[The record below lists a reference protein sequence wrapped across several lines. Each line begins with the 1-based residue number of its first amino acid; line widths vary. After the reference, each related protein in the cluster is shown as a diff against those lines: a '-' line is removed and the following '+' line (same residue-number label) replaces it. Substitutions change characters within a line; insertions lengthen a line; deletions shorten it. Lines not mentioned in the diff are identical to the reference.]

1 MDSKGSFNFR
11 KHLKTIKKE
20 YGMFASLL
28 IAAVLGILLAL
39 FLYRRA
45 FNNIVNV
52 KVKSLRE
59 AFEKNVDLVEKQ
71 RKEKKAKEKEKK
83 FDTDKFLLPPFG
95 GVPDSAKD
103 QVEMAITEICK
114 RVHFFNTM
122 KVEQIQK
129 LFKSEDMHYLVVG
142 ENKDELERTVNG
154 IVSGVNKRLNQMK
167 KFRGEKKD
175 FNTVNWDGYFTT
187 SDVVMVSRINIRL
200 FDITGIYFGEAEEN
214 IKRLFSQMLE
224 EKDPYNAS
232 ITVFSECQMIFKKR
246 IEGENSSGLI
256 GSILAE
262 VLGQFNRLN
271 EKPGPI
277 FMIAWTT
284 LPRYVDSAIKRRF
297 FNLIT
302 V

>member
-1 MDSKGSFNFR
+1 MNSKLILRFK
-11 KHLKTIKKE
+11 KHLKTVKKE

-28 IAAVLGILLAL
+28 IAAVLGIMLAL
-39 FLYRRA
+39 LLYRRA
-45 FNNIVNV
+45 FHLLV
-52 KVKSLRE
+52 KWQVITLKEKLEKS
-59 AFEKNVDLVEKQ
+59 VDLIEKE
-71 RKEKKAKEKEKK
+71 RKQKKAKDKEKRFNEEK
-83 FDTDKFLLPPFG
+83 YFPRSLHL
-95 GVPDSAKD
+95 VPDRAKD
-103 QVEMAITEICK
+103 QVKMAVDEICK

-142 ENKDELERTVNG
+142 DNKRELERTVDE

-167 KFRGEKKD
+167 KFRDEDKD
-175 FNTVNWDGYFTT
+175 LDKVKWDDD
-187 SDVVMVSRINIRL
+187 SISNDEVMVSKVTIGL